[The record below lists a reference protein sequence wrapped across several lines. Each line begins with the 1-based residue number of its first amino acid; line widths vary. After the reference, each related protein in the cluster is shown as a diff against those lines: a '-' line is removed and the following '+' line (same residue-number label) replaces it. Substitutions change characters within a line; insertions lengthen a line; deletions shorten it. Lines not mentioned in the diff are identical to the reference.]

1 MPLILKD
8 KTLGVLYHD
17 NQLFHSYFKDSDFE
31 ILSYFA
37 AQAAIALDNA
47 QAYEK
52 IQTLN
57 KKLNEEKEY
66 YKEQHLGDIQ
76 FKDFIGNSLAI
87 RRVFAGIEKVARADA
102 TVLILGETGVGKEVV
117 ARAIHAASPRRDRP
131 FIRVDL
137 STIAESLMISELFG
151 HEKGSFT
158 GATARRVGRFEL
170 ADTGTIF
177 LDEIGNISME
187 VQARL
192 LRVLQSREFE
202 RIGGMETIQ
211 SDFRVLV
218 ATNRDLQAE
227 VRAGRFREDL
237 YFRLNVFPIVVPP
250 LRDRKD
256 DIPSLADY
264 FMDMHAKKMGK
275 ILEQLALPELERL
288 CKYSWPGNVRELENI
303 IEREAILNS
312 GEEITFSELQAGHQ
326 TELFTPKATT
336 LAEVER
342 LHILWA
348 LEQANGKVYGP
359 GGASELLDINHNT
372 LYSRMK
378 KLGISE

>member
-158 GATARRVGRFEL
+158 GATASL
-170 ADTGTIF
+170 
-177 LDEIGNISME
+177 
-187 VQARL
+187 
-192 LRVLQSREFE
+192 
-202 RIGGMETIQ
+202 
-211 SDFRVLV
+211 
-218 ATNRDLQAE
+218 
-227 VRAGRFREDL
+227 RAG
-237 YFRLNVFPIVVPP
+237 
-250 LRDRKD
+250 
-256 DIPSLADY
+256 
-264 FMDMHAKKMGK
+264 
-275 ILEQLALPELERL
+275 
-288 CKYSWPGNVRELENI
+288 
-303 IEREAILNS
+303 
-312 GEEITFSELQAGHQ
+312 
-326 TELFTPKATT
+326 
-336 LAEVER
+336 
-342 LHILWA
+342 
-348 LEQANGKVYGP
+348 
-359 GGASELLDINHNT
+359 
-372 LYSRMK
+372 
-378 KLGISE
+378 